1 MVDQAITTRIDAAVA
16 LQQVGK
22 TSQARRRYLTLL
34 PLVQSDAGA
43 SFFIGCRLLE
53 LKRYDDALVAFNQ
66 AVTVEPRHA
75 SAHNNIGT
83 ALMGKQDLQA
93 GAAAFQ
99 RALDINSDYADA
111 KRNLA
116 NVYSYVGRQQEQADA
131 LEPAVT
137 LYERSL
143 KLRPDHFQTVLRAG
157 AVHLNLGNEER
168 AFELLSQ
175 AVSQE
180 PEDRAARRSLIDML
194 EKAGRLSEA
203 SMAITAARDRLGQDA
218 AFDLTEA
225 KILSRENDLP
235 GALKVMEAADLSD
248 ASITVKTNIFMDM
261 GQTLDRLDRGDEAMT
276 AFAKG
281 NSFAAERLAAG
292 RYTKQ
297 QFTDQVRDM
306 RRFVAEGDFSSW
318 PNDVLENDEPVPVF
332 MIGFP
337 RSGTTLLDN
346 MLDAHPSC
354 RVLEEK
360 ATIIAVH
367 AAIIAAGEQY
377 PDRLRDM
384 MPTEIEGYRRQYW
397 ETVRKFINLEDD
409 ELLVDKLPLN
419 IIRVPLIK
427 RILPNAKFILSVRHP
442 CDCVLSCYM
451 QSFAMNAAMANFLTL
466 EDAANLYRDM
476 MSLWQACET
485 SLSLDVHQVRYED
498 LTNDF
503 EKELR
508 AVVAFLGLKW
518 DDAILEYRQRIEEK
532 GLVTTPSYHQIGEP
546 IYDRA
551 TARWER
557 YREYLEPQMPTLEPF
572 LLNFGYSA

>member
-34 PLVQSDAGA
+34 PLVKSDAEA

-53 LKRYDDALVAFNQ
+53 LKRYDDALVALSQ
-66 AVTVEPRHA
+66 AVAVEPRHA
-75 SAHNNIGT
+75 SAHNNIGV
-83 ALMGKQDLQA
+83 ALMGKQDLEA

-99 RALDINSDYADA
+99 RALDIKSDYADA

-116 NVYSYVGRQQEQADA
+116 NVYTYVGLQQEQVDA
-131 LEPAVT
+131 LEPAAT

-143 KLRPDHFQTVLRAG
+143 KLRPDHFETVLRAG

-203 SMAITAARDRLGQDA
+203 SMAITAARDRLGPDA

-225 KILSRENDLP
+225 KILRRENDLA
-235 GALKVMEAADLSD
+235 GALKVMETADLSD

-261 GQTLDRLDRGDEAMT
+261 GQTLDRLGRSDEAMT
-276 AFAKG
+276 VFARG
-281 NSFAAERLAAG
+281 NGLAAERLAGA
-292 RYTKQ
+292 RYTKE

-306 RRFVAEGDFSSW
+306 HRFVDAGDFSSW
-318 PNDVLENDEPVPVF
+318 PDEALEDDEPVPVF

-337 RSGTTLLDN
+337 RSGTTLLDQ

-360 ATIIAVH
+360 ATIIDVH
-367 AAIIAAGEQY
+367 AAILAAGHQY

-384 MPTEIEGYRRQYW
+384 TLTEIEGYRRQYW
-397 ETVRKFINLEDD
+397 ETVRKFVNLEDG

-419 IIRVPLIK
+419 IVRVPLIK

-466 EDAANLYRDM
+466 KDAANLYHDM

-485 SLSLDVHQVRYED
+485 NLSLDVHQVRYED
-498 LTNDF
+498 LIEDF
-503 EKELR
+503 EQEVDG
-508 AVVAFLGLKW
+508 VVTFLGLKW
-518 DDAILEYRQRIEEK
+518 DDAILEYRERIEEK

-557 YREYLEPQMPTLEPF
+557 YREYLQPQMQVLEPF
-572 LLNFGYSA
+572 LNAFGYTA